1 MSKSPRTQVDI
12 DDIDTWVKY
21 KKHLCKPCDA
31 GCCGL
36 PVEAK
41 SEDLIRMGLM
51 NEFELED
58 NLKHVARRLIKSGV
72 IEHFHSRSATFTLS
86 RMANGDC
93 LYLDQKSRLCTIYT
107 KRPDTCRNH
116 PQIGPRPG
124 YCAFS
129 FK

>member
-1 MSKSPRTQVDI
+1 MRRLPRTQADI
-12 DDIDTWVKY
+12 DDIGTWVKH
-21 KKHLCKPCDA
+21 KKYLCSHCDA
-31 GCCGL
+31 GCCRL

-41 SEDLIRMGLM
+41 SGDLIRMGLM
-51 NEFELED
+51 DEFELED
-58 NLKHVARRLIKSGV
+58 SLKHVARRLIKAGV
-72 IEHFHSRSATFTLS
+72 IEHFHSRSGTFTLS

-93 LYLDQKSRLCTIYT
+93 LYLDQKTRRCTMYT

-124 YCAFS
+124 YCAFG

>member
-1 MSKSPRTQVDI
+1 MSKLPRTQVDI
-12 DDIDTWVKY
+12 DDISTWVRH
-21 KKHLCKPCDA
+21 KKHLCNQCDA

-58 NLKHVARRLIKSGV
+58 NLKHVARRLIKAGV

-124 YCAFS
+124 YCAFGS
-129 FK
+129 K